1 MDTRNKYKK
10 QVQETDMR
18 ISFQT
23 SKWFQK
29 HRFCKFLMI
38 PVQKSAIAKKRRI
51 QYDTDRDF
59 FPLVAEYIYYVLL
72 YLLTLNVIWVMAI
85 ENRSIVE
92 LNFASRFWKS
102 RWIKQLIISITMRT
116 NLPKLLD
123 LLIFCIY
130 SLNFSLAFFIM
141 IFL

>member
-1 MDTRNKYKK
+1 
-10 QVQETDMR
+10 
-18 ISFQT
+18 
-23 SKWFQK
+23 
-29 HRFCKFLMI
+29 MI

-92 LNFASRFWKS
+92 LNFTSRF
-102 RWIKQLIISITMRT
+102 
-116 NLPKLLD
+116 
-123 LLIFCIY
+123 
-130 SLNFSLAFFIM
+130 
-141 IFL
+141 

>member
-1 MDTRNKYKK
+1 
-10 QVQETDMR
+10 
-18 ISFQT
+18 
-23 SKWFQK
+23 
-29 HRFCKFLMI
+29 MI

-92 LNFASRFWKS
+92 LNFAWGFES
-102 RWIKQLIISITMRT
+102 Q
-116 NLPKLLD
+116 D
-123 LLIFCIY
+123 E
-130 SLNFSLAFFIM
+130 
-141 IFL
+141 